1 MAEAARVARRSLVA
15 RAGSSKRAWAT
26 SFGVPVE
33 VCSRLIVPRLKAEG
47 YPGNYREFEGKHT
60 LPPKVAEEA
69 MKWLMEMPAA

>member
-1 MAEAARVARRSLVA
+1 MGKPPVFISHGTIDPVL
-15 RAGSSKRAWAT
+15 
-26 SFGVPVE
+26 PVE